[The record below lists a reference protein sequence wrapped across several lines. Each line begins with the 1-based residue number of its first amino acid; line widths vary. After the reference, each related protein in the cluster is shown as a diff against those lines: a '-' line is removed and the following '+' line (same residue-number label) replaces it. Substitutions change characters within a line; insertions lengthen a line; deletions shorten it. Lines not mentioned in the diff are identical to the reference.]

1 MSFPRRIGAAGIK
14 ERPFVNLKFVA
25 CISALVA
32 TSGLALAQQCDSP
45 LNGSKPTKA
54 DVQKVVQIVSSDKAK
69 THTYCDLNKLYDQ
82 MQKAAA
88 KNDTKTVQ
96 ALAKQANVL
105 EVKLGP
111 EYSKLMDGLGQVDP
125 SSSEGKE
132 FSSSLSALDKLC
144 IK

>member
-1 MSFPRRIGAAGIK
+1 VK
-14 ERPFVNLKFVA
+14 LKSVA

-32 TSGLALAQQCDSP
+32 TSGLALAQPSDSP
-45 LNGSKPTKA
+45 PSGSKPTKA

-69 THTYCDLNKLYDQ
+69 TQTYCDLNKLYDQ
-82 MQKAAA
+82 MQKATV
-88 KNDTKTVQ
+88 KNDTKTIQ
-96 ALAKQANVL
+96 ALANQANVL

-111 EYSKLMDGLGQVDP
+111 EYSKLMDGLGKVDP

-132 FSSSLSALDKLC
+132 FSSILSALDKLC

>member
-25 CISALVA
+25 SISALVA

-45 LNGSKPTKA
+45 PKPTKA

-132 FSSSLSALDKLC
+132 FSSTLSALDKLC